1 MTYIIDDLARVRMLA
16 SGVYTM
22 ASTAAPYCFT
32 LMAVLLR
39 KKYRLS
45 QSEIATISTVGNCIG
60 YCSFPIGALFDYAGP
75 MVLLP
80 LGGFL
85 GSLGFLLFGL
95 TFDGKI
101 ANPTLT
107 LFCVFDAI
115 VYSGI
120 PTLDVATIMPAI
132 LQFPLDRGYVVLVL
146 KTISGLGTGVL
157 MAYFN
162 GWFKDTT
169 SDDVEKNNYSGFMYF
184 IAARL
189 LIVSLI
195 VLSVTRMPMYFP
207 CAWRK
212 QRLSEEEWTKRQQ
225 TLQLYMNQP
234 APPRRMKTAVGL
246 VLSLLLFLTTQSLI
260 GGYVK
265 LPPAA
270 YLAFSIIAV
279 LMMASF
285 CVVAL
290 PFQWL
295 GRYTPVRPTDM
306 DTIGEALEDVV
317 TESAVATTK
326 NEVKPLP
333 QYSGSFWQ
341 HLLTVD
347 LWCMWL
353 TCFGVWGTGT
363 VMQMNA
369 AQIYESKSYGEKKS
383 STLTLYITMM
393 SVGSAVGRM
402 SMGFT
407 DMVLTRRQ
415 REGLKTFPT
424 TIALPFGP
432 LMLCIAFL
440 LFALLPANALIL
452 PFFLGALGNGA
463 GWGSGVLAFRIM
475 YSQDLGKH
483 YNFGFSSGVAATIA
497 LNLFMFGGM
506 YDAEAERLDTKPE
519 CKNPSCVKNQMLI
532 LMGANIVAV
541 IAAAIVHF
549 RFSRFINAEQ
559 NRCNEPADEMS
570 GVAAPVTE
578 DAGQPNEGGSHS
590 GGAAQQ

>member
-1 MTYIIDDLARVRMLA
+1 MVYLVDDLARVRMLMA
-16 SGVYTM
+16 GVY
-22 ASTAAPYCFT
+22 AGLVVSSTYGFSVFAAH
-32 LMAVLLR
+32 LR
-39 KKYRLS
+39 EKYRLS
-45 QSEIATISTVGNCIG
+45 QSDITTISTVGNCIG
-60 YCSFPIGALFDYAGP
+60 YCSFIGGALFDYAGP
-75 MVLLP
+75 MVVLP
-80 LGGFL
+80 IAGFL
-85 GSLGFLLFGL
+85 GFLGFLLFGL
-95 TFDGKI
+95 TFDGKV
-101 ANPTLT
+101 ANPSVG
-107 LFCVFDAI
+107 LFSTFNAI
-115 VYSGI
+115 LYLGT
-120 PTLDVATIMPAI
+120 PWLDVSTIMPLM
-132 LQFPLDRGYVVLVL
+132 LQFPLDRGYVVLVS

-169 SDDVEKNNYSGFMYF
+169 SDDLSNNNYSGFAYF
-184 IAARL
+184 IAIQL
-189 LIVSLI
+189 VVVSLI
-195 VLSVTRMPMYFP
+195 ALSVTRMPMYFP

-234 APPRRMKTAVGL
+234 APPRRMKIAVGL

-306 DTIGEALEDVV
+306 DTIGEALEDVG

-353 TCFGVWGTGT
+353 TCFGMWGTGT

-402 SMGFT
+402 SMGYL

-424 TIALPFGP
+424 TIALPFCP

-483 YNFGFSSGVAATIA
+483 YNFGFSSGIVSTIA

-519 CKNPSCVKNQMLI
+519 CKQPSCVKNQMLI
-532 LMGANIVAV
+532 LMGVNVVAAV
-541 IAAAIVHF
+541 AAAIVHF

-578 DAGQPNEGGSHS
+578 DSEKES
-590 GGAAQQ
+590 

>member
-1 MTYIIDDLARVRMLA
+1 MRMLM
-16 SGVYTM
+16 SGMYAELGVSK
-22 ASTAAPYCFT
+22 AYCFSIFT
-32 LMAVLLR
+32 PFL
-39 KKYRLS
+39 KKKLNLT
-45 QSEIATISTVGNCIG
+45 QTEVTTISTVGNCIM
-60 YCSFPIGALFDYAGP
+60 YFSFPSGALFDYAGP
-75 MVLLP
+75 MVVLP
-80 LGGFL
+80 IAGFL
-85 GSLGFLLFGL
+85 GFLGFLLFGL
-95 TFDGKI
+95 TFDRKI
-101 ANPTLT
+101 ASPGVGLLSFFNAL
-107 LFCVFDAI
+107 
-115 VYSGI
+115 VYCAFPI
-120 PTLDVATIMPAI
+120 LDVSSVMPLM
-132 LQFPLDRGYVVLVL
+132 LQFPLDRGYIVLVS
-146 KTISGLGTGVL
+146 KTIGGLGTGVL

-169 SDDVEKNNYSGFMYF
+169 SDDVEKNNYSGFAYF
-184 IAARL
+184 VAIQL
-189 LIVSLI
+189 VVVSLI
-195 VLSVTRMPMYFP
+195 AFVLIRLPMYFP

-353 TCFGVWGTGT
+353 TCFGVWGTAV

-383 STLTLYITMM
+383 STLTLYITMI

-402 SMGFT
+402 SMGYL

-424 TIALPFGP
+424 TIALPFCP

-452 PFFLGALGNGA
+452 PFFLGSLGNGA
-463 GWGSGVLAFRIM
+463 GWGSVVLAFRIM

-483 YNFGFSSGVAATIA
+483 YNFGFSSGIVSTIA

-506 YDAEAERLDTKPE
+506 YDAEAEKLGTKPE

-532 LMGANIVAV
+532 LMGVNIVAV

>member
-1 MTYIIDDLARVRMLA
+1 MVYLVDDLARMRMLMA
-16 SGVYTM
+16 GVY
-22 ASTAAPYCFT
+22 AGLGVSKAYCFSIFT
-32 LMAVLLR
+32 PFLR
-39 KKYRLS
+39 SKFNMT
-45 QSEIATISTVGNCIG
+45 QGDITTISTVGTCML
-60 YCSFPIGALFDYAGP
+60 YFSFPGGALFDYAGP
-75 MVLLP
+75 MVVLP
-80 LGGFL
+80 IAGFL
-85 GSLGFLLFGL
+85 GFLGFLLFGL

-101 ANPTLT
+101 ANPSVG
-107 LFCVFDAI
+107 LFCFYNALVNCTF
-115 VYSGI
+115 SW
-120 PTLDVATIMPAI
+120 LDVSTIMPLM
-132 LQFPLDRGYVVLVL
+132 LQFPLDRGYIVLVS
-146 KTISGLGTGVL
+146 KTIGGLGTGVL

-169 SDDVEKNNYSGFMYF
+169 SDDVEKNNYSGFAYF
-184 IAARL
+184 VAIQL
-189 LIVSLI
+189 VVVSLI
-195 VLSVTRMPMYFP
+195 ALSVTRMPMYFP

-234 APPRRMKTAVGL
+234 APPRRMKIAVGL

-353 TCFGVWGTGT
+353 TCFGVWGTAV

-402 SMGFT
+402 SMGYL

-424 TIALPFGP
+424 TIALPFCP

-440 LFALLPANALIL
+440 LFALLPANALVL
-452 PFFLGALGNGA
+452 PFFLGSLGNGA
-463 GWGSGVLAFRIM
+463 GWGSVVLAFRIM

-483 YNFGFSSGVAATIA
+483 YHFGFSSGVAATIA
-497 LNLFMFGGM
+497 LNRFMFGGM
-506 YDAEAERLDTKPE
+506 YDAEAEKLDTKPE
-519 CKNPSCVKNQMLI
+519 CKQPSCVKNQMLI

-570 GVAAPVTE
+570 GVAAPVTS
-578 DAGQPNEGGSHS
+578 GGHS
-590 GGAAQQ
+590 GKKQ